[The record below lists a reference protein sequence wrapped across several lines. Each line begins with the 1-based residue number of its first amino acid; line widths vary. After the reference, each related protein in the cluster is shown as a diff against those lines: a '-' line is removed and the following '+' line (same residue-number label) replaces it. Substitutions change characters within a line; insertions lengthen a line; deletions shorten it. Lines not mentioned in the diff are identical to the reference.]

1 MKTII
6 FDFDGTI
13 GDTQR
18 HIVECMKLTLNYAGL
33 PIPEES
39 KIVQLIGLP
48 LDETFRRLTD
58 LDAAH
63 VDELTDIYRKHF
75 NDTMKDV
82 QPFPHVVETMKR
94 LRENGFIIA
103 VASSR
108 GHHSLQTLLDR
119 FGILQYVSLIM
130 GNEDVVEK
138 KPAPEMVLKILDL
151 TDAKPSEAL
160 VVGDAVYDIEMGQRA
175 GCLTCG
181 VSYGNNSREQLRQ
194 QGADYIIDDFADIL
208 EVINKIFG

>member
-94 LRENGFIIA
+94 LHENGFIIA

-138 KPAPEMVLKILDL
+138 KPAPEMVLRILDL

-181 VSYGNNSREQLRQ
+181 VSYGNNSREQLQQ
-194 QGADYIIDDFADIL
+194 QGADSIIDDFADIL
-208 EVINKIFG
+208 EVISKISG

>member
-94 LRENGFIIA
+94 LHENGFIIA

-194 QGADYIIDDFADIL
+194 QGADSIIDDFADIL
-208 EVINKIFG
+208 EVISKIFG

>member
-94 LRENGFIIA
+94 LHENGFIIA

-119 FGILQYVSLIM
+119 FGVLQYVSLIM

-194 QGADYIIDDFADIL
+194 QGADSIIDDFADIL
-208 EVINKIFG
+208 EVISKIFG